1 MSSRSPS
8 IKGISRHARIDWI
21 LLRATFWKSEDNK
34 DIIELRTWC
43 RPRISSQQGTW
54 SDCDAWPGWGGGP
67 GWPGGAAPR
76 WAPSPGSAPSWSPQS
91 SRHGY
96 PPPWHRSWGCHC
108 FRFCHLHQTGEGER
122 STTYWSLYT
131 MRLQVRMRGRLN
143 ITADNPTFRLLEKWP
158 DHIWF
163 IKCYD
168 DFETLTWELP
178 DIQSG
183 H

>member
-67 GWPGGAAPR
+67 GWPGGAAPGS
-76 WAPSPGSAPSWSPQS
+76 APSPGSGPSWSPQS
-91 SRHGY
+91 SPHGY
-96 PPPWHRSWGCHC
+96 PPPWHRSWSCHWI
-108 FRFCHLHQTGEGER
+108 RFCHHHQTGQGER
-122 STTYWSLYT
+122 STTYWSLHT
-131 MRLQVRMRGRLN
+131 MRLQVRIMGRLN

-158 DHIWF
+158 DHIW
-163 IKCYD
+163 
-168 DFETLTWELP
+168 
-178 DIQSG
+178 
-183 H
+183 